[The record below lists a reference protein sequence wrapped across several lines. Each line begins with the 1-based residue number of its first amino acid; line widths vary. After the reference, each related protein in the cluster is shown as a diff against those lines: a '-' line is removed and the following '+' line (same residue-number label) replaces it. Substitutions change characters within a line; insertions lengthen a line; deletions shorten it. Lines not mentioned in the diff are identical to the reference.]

1 MTYISEVLQ
10 LVSAGIQENEELA
23 SNELT
28 MLKAAECLSE
38 CSNTYTLLFL
48 NTTLQYLNLI
58 RKQYQPDEPESNIDL
73 ITFNVLDVLRCKC
86 IGSKHDIK
94 RIYNQLVA
102 SKDFEVI
109 RVKNKLNESTRDIL
123 INFKP
128 KQSFLVCEMQL
139 SLGSSS
145 DETND
150 HFCHYLYELQR
161 SLFPVL
167 FEVGN
172 QLVSYDPRMAY
183 FTGGANTVLF
193 RKSST
198 ADELKKSL

>member
-1 MTYISEVLQ
+1 MLQ
-10 LVSAGIQENEELA
+10 LVSAGIQGNEELP

-28 MLKAAECLSE
+28 MLKAAECLIE

-48 NTTLQYLNLI
+48 NTALQYLNVI
-58 RKQYQPDEPESNIDL
+58 RKQYRPDEPESNIDL

-102 SKDFEVI
+102 SDEFEVI

-128 KQSFLVCEMQL
+128 KHSFLVCEMQL

-145 DETND
+145 DEASD

-161 SLFPVL
+161 SLFPIL
-167 FEVGN
+167 YEVSS
-172 QLVSYDPRMAY
+172 QLVSCDPRMAY
-183 FTGGANTVLF
+183 ITGGGDETVMF
-193 RKSST
+193 RKTST
-198 ADELKKSL
+198 ADELRKSL